1 VCGRDSGVRAQI
13 GSADQ
18 EIRLSFSLLDLSYRA
33 LDLSIV
39 LAFSPQS
46 LCQNLAEK
54 GTTWRRNRK
63 KSRRRRRRKG
73 DTSVRD

>member
-1 VCGRDSGVRAQI
+1 VCDRDRGVRAQI

-18 EIRLSFSLLDLSYRA
+18 EIRLSFSLLDLSHLA

-46 LCQNLAEK
+46 LWQNLAEK

-63 KSRRRRRRKG
+63 RSRRRRRRKG
-73 DTSVRD
+73 GKSARD